1 MDLIK
6 CPICGEEYSPSYLR
20 CPFCEEEMK
29 PRKTKRRLTSRKQAQ
44 SARGAMIAVLIVVLA
59 LLGWY
64 LFGGK
69 KPSGDDAQTDTETT
83 QPSVPASN
91 TDPFYEA
98 ADPEDGTGQDEPPAE
113 DVDVSNA
120 KLNKSDFT
128 LGYAGEKYTIRL
140 SGTEATPTWSIDNPN
155 VAKIAADGT
164 VTAVANGNT
173 TVRCKVGAKELTCTV
188 RVRGTGKNAA
198 AADAPMI
205 AEPITPVA
213 PVAPTTPTTTA
224 PANETPATTSAT
236 VDASQLKMRTNI
248 GAIAKNKDGVYD
260 MTIGLKESYTLSVTG
275 TDAKPA
281 WKSDDTSVAKV
292 DANGKLTP
300 VAKGKTNI
308 TATVGEV
315 KLTCTVYVK

>member
-69 KPSGDDAQTDTETT
+69 KPAGDDAQTDTETT

-224 PANETPATTSAT
+224 PANETPATTTTTPS
-236 VDASQLKMRTNI
+236 TN
-248 GAIAKNKDGVYD
+248 ADVSNAKLNKSDF
-260 MTIGLKESYTLSVTG
+260 TISKGDKYTIKLSG
-275 TDAKPA
+275 TDATPT
-281 WKSDDTSVAKV
+281 WSSDNTGVVTVASDGTVTGVGKGHTTVHCKV
-292 DANGKLTP
+292 GSKD
-300 VAKGKTNI
+300 
-308 TATVGEV
+308 
-315 KLTCTVYVK
+315 LTCTVRVN